1 MIGAPRDLRHA
12 EPRHGVIPWL
22 ALLLMVAGTA
32 FDVTAGEA
40 AIAAA
45 TTTKTPNAAPQARF
59 NNEDIVRLVVNGTA
73 EKVILDE
80 IAARRVD
87 FDLSAGVVDEL
98 HRVGVSDTILEAMR
112 RRQAE
117 MPHKPPPAGQ
127 SDTTAAGKP
136 KPEGGSEPDPGTPAA
151 APVPMG
157 QIDFVYTD
165 PQATGKKAPRQI
177 LAITRMP
184 KGAPRP
190 GDAEIG
196 TVSDL
201 ALAVLCT
208 TTDHVPDHWDMRTP
222 IEGAPRHEVLFFRPG
237 STPEKESGFDVLAL
251 KRDRAG
257 PLPIPAG
264 RHALIVALAGKQTGS
279 GAWRLLASEAIK
291 VDVLPDQILH
301 LEIEAHSDLGGT
313 RMIGYR
319 MDQVWKV
326 TVAAPPAAEAP

>member
-1 MIGAPRDLRHA
+1 MIAALLAMVLALAGAPDA
-12 EPRHGVIPWL
+12 S
-22 ALLLMVAGTA
+22 AGTA
-32 FDVTAGEA
+32 H
-40 AIAAA
+40 
-45 TTTKTPNAAPQARF
+45 KSPAAPAPAPF

-73 EKVILDE
+73 EKVILNE
-80 IAARRVD
+80 IAARKVD
-87 FDLSAGVVDEL
+87 FDLAAGVVDEL
-98 HRVGVSDTILEAMR
+98 RKVGVSDTVLEAMR

-117 MPHKPPPAGQ
+117 MPHKAPPAGQ
-127 SDTTAAGKP
+127 GDTSAAGKP
-136 KPEGGSEPDPGTPAA
+136 KPEGGSAPAGSGPDPG
-151 APVPMG
+151 APVVAPTPMG
-157 QIDFVYTD
+157 QIDFVFTD
-165 PQATGKKAPRQI
+165 PQATGKKAPRPI
-177 LAITRMP
+177 LAITKMP

-201 ALAVLCT
+201 ALAILCT

-222 IEGAPRHEVLFFRPG
+222 IEGAPRHEVLLFRPG

-251 KRDRAG
+251 SRERAG

-264 RHALIVALAGKQTGS
+264 RHALIVAFAGQQTGS
-279 GAWRLLASEAIK
+279 KSWRLLASEAIK
-291 VDVLPDQILH
+291 VDVLPNQTLH

-326 TVAAPPAAEAP
+326 SIAAPPAAGTP

>member
-1 MIGAPRDLRHA
+1 MIAVLLTIA
-12 EPRHGVIPWL
+12 L
-22 ALLLMVAGTA
+22 AV
-32 FDVTAGEA
+32 
-40 AIAAA
+40 AAA
-45 TTTKTPNAAPQARF
+45 PARF
-59 NNEDIVRLVVNGTA
+59 TNEDIVRLVVNGTA
-73 EKVILDE
+73 EKVIVNE
-80 IAARRVD
+80 IAVRQVD

-98 HRVGVSDTILEAMR
+98 RRVGISDTVLEAMR

-117 MPHKPPPAGQ
+117 MPRKPPPAGQ
-127 SDTTAAGKP
+127 DNTTAAGKP
-136 KPEGGSEPDPGTPAA
+136 KPTAGTEPGGSGPKGSEPDPGAPAA
-151 APVPMG
+151 APAPMG
-157 QIDFVYTD
+157 QIDFVFTD
-165 PQATGKKAPRQI
+165 PQSTGKKAPRQI
-177 LAITRMP
+177 LAITKMP

-201 ALAVLCT
+201 ALVVLCT

-222 IEGAPRHEVLFFRPG
+222 IEGAPRHEVLLFRPG

-251 KRDRAG
+251 SRERAG

-264 RHALIVALAGKQTGS
+264 RHALIVALAGQQTGS
-279 GAWRLLASEAIK
+279 KSWRLLASEAIK
-291 VDVLPDQILH
+291 VDVLPSQILH

-326 TVAAPPAAEAP
+326 TIAAPPVAGAP